1 MRHPLAATL
10 AGGLVLRLLLAT
22 LPGFP
27 TDIGFFEFWARQIA
41 SNGPEDFYAPGEFH
55 DYPPGYMWVLW
66 LFGDIDETVRFSE
79 GQWEYLLKL
88 PAIIADLGSAYLL
101 YLFLRGRTVAPPI
114 GAAALY
120 LVFPPTLLIGAVW
133 GQVDS
138 ILAFFVF
145 LTIYLLDR
153 GRPVAASV
161 AFTVGFLVKPQAIA
175 ALPFLIFWFVREHP
189 PSWRR
194 VGDSLRLPLPPR
206 LWPTMIGS
214 SLGAAVVIAFP
225 FFPSLLLWR
234 PLVDLVSQVRKSAS
248 EIVPLNSFFAYNF
261 WELLDIAPRCD
272 VAACAGVPAG
282 TDFLGLTTRTWGYVL
297 FAVAVVSV
305 LVVLRKAR
313 GPAFLALGTSLCML
327 SFFVFATRM
336 HERYLFPFFLPFL
349 AACALL
355 GSRVLWTAFG
365 LLATVNTLN
374 MYYVYTNHPDGQPL
388 RVQALYDWLG
398 DRHLGGTDLATGQLL
413 SFIVVATVPALVF
426 EAHRLARRG
435 SYHRPDG

>member
-10 AGGLVLRLLLAT
+10 AGGLVLRLLLAP

-27 TDIGFFEFWARQIA
+27 TDTGFFKFWAQQIA

-66 LFGDIDETVRFSE
+66 LFGDIDETVGFSQ
-79 GQWEYLLKL
+79 GQWEYLLKVPPIL
-88 PAIIADLGSAYLL
+88 ADLASAYLL

-138 ILAFFVF
+138 ILAFFVL

-153 GRPVAASV
+153 DRPVAASV

-194 VGDSLRLPLPPR
+194 VRDDLRLPLPPR
-206 LWPTMIGS
+206 LWPAMILS

-234 PLVDLVSQVRKSAS
+234 PLFDVVSQLRKAAS
-248 EIVPLNSFFAYNF
+248 ELVPLNSFFAYNF
-261 WELLDIAPRCD
+261 WELLDIAP
-272 VAACAGVPAG
+272 AA
-282 TDFLGLTTRTWGYVL
+282 TSR
-297 FAVAVVSV
+297 S
-305 LVVLRKAR
+305 
-313 GPAFLALGTSLCML
+313 AL
-327 SFFVFATRM
+327 
-336 HERYLFPFFLPFL
+336 ER
-349 AACALL
+349 LL
-355 GSRVLWTAFG
+355 GPTFWA
-365 LLATVNTLN
+365 
-374 MYYVYTNHPDGQPL
+374 
-388 RVQALYDWLG
+388 
-398 DRHLGGTDLATGQLL
+398 
-413 SFIVVATVPALVF
+413 
-426 EAHRLARRG
+426 
-435 SYHRPDG
+435 